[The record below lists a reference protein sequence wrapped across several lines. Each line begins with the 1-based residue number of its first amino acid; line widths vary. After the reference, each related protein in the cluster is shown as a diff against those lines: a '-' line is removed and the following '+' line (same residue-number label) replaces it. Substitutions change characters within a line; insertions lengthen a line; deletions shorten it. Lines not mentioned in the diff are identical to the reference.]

1 MVDKRKHKDLIGF
14 GVLLAILLLVN
25 VASQYKFFRLDLTSD
40 KRYSISNGT
49 ISAVEGLD
57 KTLNVKV
64 YLHGKFPAKFSKLE
78 DAVKETL
85 NEFKAYS
92 ANVEYDFI
100 DPNQASSDSLRGAQ
114 FQDIMRKG
122 LQPISLK
129 ENDGANSSELYVF
142 PGAILEYGERSIAI
156 NFIKGAE
163 MSSPE
168 ERISRSISE
177 LEYEFASAIKKLSQD
192 NKKRIALI
200 EGHGEIAPNIMSDL
214 LTELGESYDI
224 TVLNLASVSKI
235 QGIDALIVAQPTQEY
250 TEADK
255 AKMDQFIVSGGKVMF
270 CMDALE
276 VRKDSI
282 GMQALPYKLN
292 LTDMFFN
299 YGVRIN
305 ENMVQDLTAAPVRVN
320 TGSEYKLLPW
330 SFHPLVSTFSD
341 HVITKGFSGAAI
353 YMRYINTLDTIKTQ
367 TAIRKTPLMFTSNY
381 CKVKSQPVVYSAEEL
396 RIFLDKRYYPHSKL
410 PVAYLLEGKFKSLY
424 KGRAL
429 PQGVEVD
436 VKKDFGESAVV
447 VVSDGDLLIPEVQE
461 KTGRPY
467 PLGFHPLLR
476 QTFMNKTFVKN
487 TLDYLLGENTIS
499 NLRAKQ
505 VDFRPLDKFRIQ
517 EEKLKWQIINIV
529 IPILLVI
536 LFGVFRY
543 YLRKKK
549 YASF

>member
-14 GVLLAILLLVN
+14 GILLVVLLFVN
-25 VASQYKFFRLDLTSD
+25 IASQFKFFRLDLTSD
-40 KRYSISNGT
+40 KRYSIAEGT
-49 ISAVEGLD
+49 IAAVEGLD
-57 KTLNVKV
+57 KTLTVKV

-85 NEFKAYS
+85 DEFRAYS
-92 ANVEYDFI
+92 GNIEYKLI
-100 DPNQASSDSLRGAQ
+100 DPNEAPNDSIRGVQ
-114 FQDIMRKG
+114 FQGIMKKG

-142 PGAILEYGERSIAI
+142 PGAVLEYGKRTVAI

-177 LEYEFASAIKKLSQD
+177 LEYEFASAIKKLAQD
-192 NKKRIALI
+192 KKKRIALI
-200 EGHGEIAPNIMSDL
+200 EGHGEVAPNIMSDL

-235 QGIDALIVAQPTQEY
+235 QGVDALIVAQPTQAY

-255 AKMDQFIVSGGKVMF
+255 AKMDQFIMSGGKVLF
-270 CMDALE
+270 CIDALE
-276 VRKDSI
+276 VRKDSM
-282 GMQALPYKLN
+282 GMLGLPYKLN

-305 ENMVQDLTAAPVRVN
+305 EDMVQDLTAAPVRVN

-330 SFHPLVSTFSD
+330 SFHPLISTFSD
-341 HVITKGFSGAAI
+341 HVITTGFSGAAI

-367 TAIRKTPLMFTSNY
+367 TAIVKTPLMFTSNY
-381 CKVKSQPVVYSAEEL
+381 CKVKPQPTFYQADEL
-396 RIFLDKRYYPHSKL
+396 RIILDKRFYPHSNL
-410 PVAYLLEGKFKSLY
+410 PVAYLLEGEFKSLY
-424 KGRAL
+424 KGRSL
-429 PQGVEVD
+429 PEGVEVD
-436 VKKDFGESAVV
+436 KRKEFGESAIV

-461 KTGRPY
+461 NTGRPY

-487 TLDYLLGENTIS
+487 TLDYLLGENSIS
-499 NLRAKQ
+499 NLRTKQ

-517 EEKLKWQIINIV
+517 EEKMKWQIINIAA
-529 IPILLVI
+529 PISLVI
-536 LFGVFRY
+536 LFGLLRY